1 MTQIASKAVLFRC
14 SRLGDLMTD
23 PKTKA
28 AKEAGELSET
38 AKAFVR
44 DIWLER
50 EYGYRERVT
59 TKEMKKGLL
68 CEQDSMA
75 LVQSVLGGE
84 FRLKCADTYTNDY
97 LIGHPDIVLKKED
110 YVEDIKTSWS
120 LRTFMDAELTKAY
133 YAQAHGYMILTGKN
147 NYRLIYCLIPT
158 PPEMILEEEKRIYFQ
173 YDCNENN
180 PDYIAA
186 VEQLNH
192 NNEII
197 KTIPIEKCVKVFE
210 FKRDEDYCIDM
221 MNRAKNAIEFYNT
234 LSL

>member
-1 MTQIASKAVLFRC
+1 MTKQILFRC

-28 AKEAGELSET
+28 AKDSGELSET
-38 AKAFVR
+38 AKKFVQ

-84 FRLKCADTYTNDY
+84 FRLKCSETYTNDY
-97 LIGHPDIVLKKED
+97 LIGHPDIVLKNED

-120 LRTFMDAELTKAY
+120 LRTFMDAEISKNYL
-133 YAQAHGYMILTGKN
+133 AQAHGYMELTGKK

-158 PPEMILEEEKRIYFQ
+158 PEDMIEDEDRRLFFQ
-173 YDCNENN
+173 FGGNTSN
-180 PDYIAA
+180 PDYLEA
-186 VEQLNH
+186 VDQLRH
-192 NNEII
+192 NNEVIL
-197 KTIPIEKCVKVFE
+197 TIPKEKRVKIFD
-210 FKRDEDYCIDM
+210 FAKDEEYCADIM
-221 MNRAKNAIEFYNT
+221 QRAERAAKYYNT